1 MEIFNYFQIFSHK
14 CSVRSHLTLYGII
27 TRFLKMFP
35 SLLPCHSAFMYQV
48 FPKSALL
55 FSYTSSCNVLNT
67 ATPLLSNLVQ
77 RYICSRSPHLWLHNR
92 KKCSQ
97 SPHKLKGVPKVRI
110 KLPCFLHRVFLKSA
124 PNVPV
129 LLTKLYGFSCILSI
143 YSELIIIIYPIILY
157 KENLVINIL
166 CVKCLYLRLLSIS

>member
-35 SLLPCHSAFMYQV
+35 SLLPCHSAFMHQV

-77 RYICSRSPHLWLHNR
+77 RYICSRSPHLWFLTR

-97 SPHKLKGVPKVRI
+97 SPHNP
-110 KLPCFLHRVFLKSA
+110 A
-124 PNVPV
+124 PNSCAHHHPMSCSYPHTPQSPEERARQQWPV
-129 LLTKLYGFSCILSI
+129 RCY
-143 YSELIIIIYPIILY
+143 
-157 KENLVINIL
+157 
-166 CVKCLYLRLLSIS
+166 R